1 MQFDCHYPNMGS
13 VTVSQGYLQNLESR
27 LQAMERRVPGGPP
40 SNGQG
45 PGDLLPL
52 ESYSPYSN
60 VLDSDIDI
68 PVTVHEDSSPQVT
81 DAMGSLGFINE
92 EQTSY
97 WGKVHRHR
105 VND

>member
-1 MQFDCHYPNMGS
+1 
-13 VTVSQGYLQNLESR
+13 
-27 LQAMERRVPGGPP
+27 MERRLPGGPP

-45 PGDLLPL
+45 PGDLPL

-97 WGKVHRHR
+97 WGKFYR
-105 VND
+105 VNG